1 MAVGFPSTRSRSH
14 RLPGLYPPADG
25 PGRGFAPQARRRATM
40 MWEKGNATYT
50 RHLATLDGSVI
61 VRVACACVGCRL
73 ALVVHRELWSRVKL
87 LRVRWM
93 ARQLFGVQEVGIGIA
108 VVGLGRCNWFGL
120 VRRRTSSRVRA
131 GAQNSTRLLECDGPW
146 AMDVRALLVLL
157 RIAMEKRWTRFV
169 AKRSVLPCLSREP
182 PTSAG
187 AGEGNWDRGLRC
199 INPIGNRDGAP
210 QSFGTSSQAVG
221 RLSWYFDSG
230 FVAATKGWIQYC
242 PGHEPFGVQWL
253 RLSVV

>member
-61 VRVACACVGCRL
+61 VRVACACVACRL

-169 AKRSVLPCLSREP
+169 AKKSVLPSLSREP

-187 AGEGNWDRGLRC
+187 AGEGTGTGGCGVSIQSVIEMEHPKVLAQAHKLSGGCLGILIRALWLQQK
-199 INPIGNRDGAP
+199 DGFNIA
-210 QSFGTSSQAVG
+210 QVMNLLAC
-221 RLSWYFDSG
+221 SG
-230 FVAATKGWIQYC
+230 SG
-242 PGHEPFGVQWL
+242 
-253 RLSVV
+253 